1 MFTLKNQFL
10 IIPGKKLKL
19 FIVDVFFNTRKHH
32 PIFICETFLFFH
44 ILYFFYTQLV
54 FVFNHQEDFYIFH
67 ARITA
72 FFAFA

>member
-1 MFTLKNQFL
+1 MFTIKKQFL
-10 IIPGKKLKL
+10 IIPGKKFKL

-32 PIFICETFLFFH
+32 PIFICETFLFFR